1 MDVETISPIIKSKSI
16 EIDDGVNLSA
26 AALKAAF
33 IEAGVEE
40 EIQPAEAGTAGDEDE
55 DQHGSA
61 GSTTGSG
68 AHAAQ
73 SAESDVEGEDD
84 ETTPLPAKKEYTNK
98 GGDLIAQFLSDQA
111 KTVPLQTFLT
121 QLFLIKNGYG
131 EPAFRFALT
140 AADARGRTALTAP
153 EAWAALQLVS
163 SRAIEEDKHGVH
175 LRRAWRT
182 AEVWPPVPDPEEE
195 PEPLDEEDEEAMA
208 EQRRMQALMDGEPR
222 VAIESFADAVLGDEW
237 IASLFNTEVEVPT
250 TDPETSSVPDEDED

>member
-1 MDVETISPIIKSKSI
+1 MIKSKSV

-26 AALKAAF
+26 GALKAAF
-33 IEAGVEE
+33 IEAGIEE
-40 EIQPAEAGTAGDEDE
+40 AIQPAEPADGEEAE

-73 SAESDVEGEDD
+73 SAESDAEDEGSEASP
-84 ETTPLPAKKEYTNK
+84 TAAKQEYTNK
-98 GGDLIAQFLSDQA
+98 AGDLMAPFLVGQA

-140 AADARGRTALTAP
+140 AADARGRSALTAP
-153 EAWAALQLVS
+153 EAWAALQLAS
-163 SRAIEEDKHGVH
+163 PRAIEEDKHGVH

-195 PEPLDEEDEEAMA
+195 PEPVDEDDEEAMA

-222 VAIESFADAVLGDEW
+222 IAIESFAEAVLGDEW
-237 IASLFNTEVEVPT
+237 IASLFTTEVEVPT